1 MIKDERGWLAP
12 TYERLTRDWAQL
24 PHALLL
30 SGPEGIGKA
39 DLALDLARLFL
50 CDNPSGPDPCSAC
63 TGCSL
68 IEGSIHPD
76 LHILSAEA
84 NESLLSVALQKH
96 AERYWLDRKG
106 ASAKKPSDQITVDSV
121 RSLNESLSSTAKIAR
136 SKVAIIQNADNLN
149 RNAANALLKLL
160 EEPTPN
166 TYLILT
172 SATTHRLPV
181 TVRSR
186 CARINCDAPD
196 AAALRIWLEGRH
208 ALDEIAL
215 EGLSQSGL
223 GPLRLDRLVEKG
235 QDQNLLALWHNL
247 KKNLGRFDLA
257 AMMGYCDQLGPELV
271 LAVLQ
276 RFVEREFRARVVA
289 GCRSDPGGERWTR
302 AELIRAYYL
311 LGDARERLGSALDT
325 QLCLESTFSQL
336 ETRRRQAERV

>member
-1 MIKDERGWLAP
+1 MIKETMVWLAP
-12 TYERLTRDWAQL
+12 TYGRLTRDWAKL

-39 DLALDLARLFL
+39 YLALDLARLFL
-50 CDNPSGPDPCSAC
+50 CDNPSGSDPCSAC

-76 LHILSAEA
+76 LHVLSAEA
-84 NESLLSVALQKH
+84 DESLLNATLQKH

-121 RSLNESLSSTAKIAR
+121 RALNESLSSTAKIAR
-136 SKVAIIQNADNLN
+136 SKVAIIRNADSLN

-160 EEPTPN
+160 EEPTPK

-186 CARINCDAPD
+186 CARISCDAPD
-196 AAALRIWLEGRH
+196 AAALKTWLASRH
-208 ALDEIAL
+208 ALDQATL

-223 GPLRLDRLVEKG
+223 GPLSLDRLVEKG
-235 QDQNLLALWHNL
+235 QEENLLALWNSL
-247 KKNLGRFDLA
+247 NKDLGRFDLSV
-257 AMMGYCDQLGPELV
+257 MMRYCDQLGPEIA
-271 LAVLQ
+271 LAVIQ

-289 GCRSDPGGERWTR
+289 GCRSDSGGERWTR
-302 AELIRAYYL
+302 SELIQAYYL

-336 ETRRRQAERV
+336 ETRQRQAERV